1 MEKMMKITHILLFAS
16 LLISTSASAKV
27 ITRMVDYKHDGTVM
41 KGMIAYDDAIKGKRP
56 GVIVVHEWWG
66 LNSYARSRARQLAK
80 LGYTAFAI
88 DMYGNGK
95 TATHPKD
102 AGAFAGEIS
111 KNLPLAK
118 ARFEA
123 AMTTLK
129 KDKTVD
135 PDKIAAIGYCF
146 GGGIVL
152 QMARMGEDLKG
163 VASFHGSLA
172 SNIPVEKGKIKAEI
186 RVFNGE
192 ADPFTTPEQLATFE
206 HNMSAADVNYKVYN
220 YKGAKHSFTN
230 PGSTALGKKFNLPLA
245 YNAHA
250 DKDSW
255 AKMQAFFKEIF
266 K

>member
-1 MEKMMKITHILLFAS
+1 MKIAQV
-16 LLISTSASAKV
+16 LLIASILVSASASAKV
-27 ITRMVDYKHDGTVM
+27 ITRNVDYKHDGTVM

-95 TATHPKD
+95 IATHPKD

-129 KDKTVD
+129 HDKTVD

-172 SNIPVEKGKIKAEI
+172 SNIPVEKGKVKAAI
-186 RVFNGE
+186 LVFNGE

-255 AKMQAFFKEIF
+255 AKMQTFFKEIF